1 MLFQRPNC
9 PTLEKTV
16 EVKTSW
22 KNRIFSWRA
31 CVNGLLVF
39 ANMVAQ
45 GMQSGCV
52 CPVCGEEPESLRGCL
67 NFYFSSLIT
76 PYSIFVTHHSSLITH
91 HLKYPITLHKVYV
104 FGTITQLIIAQI
116 FQLFVGPIL
125 VTWCSF
131 YFFLFFFYLQPP
143 IPKLIEPREKK
154 KKKPSQWRPVKEEEK
169 KERKKELS
177 EGQKYYVMKKKK
189 KRKKKGRTNGQER
202 KGRKNRKEERTT
214 EEQWRRKKKKRSK
227 VAADPN

>member
-1 MLFQRPNC
+1 MDKKDKGECSSRDPIAQL
-9 PTLEKTV
+9 
-16 EVKTSW
+16 W
-22 KNRIFSWRA
+22 KNLWKLKPPEKIRIFSWRA

-91 HLKYPITLHKVYV
+91 HLKYPITLHKVCV

-116 FQLFVGPIL
+116 FQLFVGPIP
-125 VTWCSF
+125 VTWYSF
-131 YFFLFFFYLQPP
+131 YFFLLFFLSSTPNTQT
-143 IPKLIEPREKK
+143 RRTQGK

-189 KRKKKGRTNGQER
+189 K
-202 KGRKNRKEERTT
+202 
-214 EEQWRRKKKKRSK
+214 KKKKRK
-227 VAADPN
+227 KRK